1 MQESPVITL
10 SLPPEPSPLRSH
22 PSLKTKLFD
31 DTEPSDFDSNLDELE
46 GLCSGKFT
54 GRDMSQLHRD
64 KNLTTE
70 EAELLAVCSGRFT
83 GLTGHVSSEP
93 RSIEACKH
101 ISLGMDLLN
110 EDSQQIKLTFDEDD
124 IVKGMKTQD
133 TSNQTLTIETGKDIE
148 DRDIAEGSEKKLTE
162 TEEKTVQESASDK
175 QETKSQFSSK
185 LIKEI
190 PGRPKFVIA
199 SSSDEEIMEDVAA
212 LKNKKLK
219 KKRKKYIIDDISITD
234 DDDFEDRED
243 DFEDNEEIEEKDED
257 IDTRNVGYDSEENEI
272 DLDEIENEDIA
283 RTMKKARD
291 FFDAEAELSGSD
303 WGSADE
309 DEKDLDDFEIEEGD
323 MEKIN
328 EKKMQQELGKIHA

>member
-1 MQESPVITL
+1 
-10 SLPPEPSPLRSH
+10 
-22 PSLKTKLFD
+22 
-31 DTEPSDFDSNLDELE
+31 
-46 GLCSGKFT
+46 
-54 GRDMSQLHRD
+54 MSQLHRD

-93 RSIEACKH
+93 RSNEECKH
-101 ISLGMDLLN
+101 SSLGMDVLN

-124 IVKGMKTQD
+124 IVKGKKTQD

-148 DRDIAEGSEKKLTE
+148 DRDIAEVSEKKLTE

-175 QETKSQFSSK
+175 QETKSQFTSK
-185 LIKEI
+185 MIKEI
-190 PGRPKFVIA
+190 PSRPKFVIA
-199 SSSDEEIMEDVAA
+199 SSSDEEIMEDVASS
-212 LKNKKLK
+212 KKKKLK

-243 DFEDNEEIEEKDED
+243 DFEDNEEIEEKDDD

-272 DLDEIENEDIA
+272 DLDGIENEDIA